1 MFPTKFTNRVRF
13 YVTAGSEIRGLMI
26 RLYPTIEQD
35 EALRGIESDLRIR
48 WNWLVKQTEEVI
60 SARRAYALRNGLV
73 PSLPEKPNCDGMTPH
88 ETRDAWASFR
98 AACREW
104 AGLVHEATKDVP
116 CCEWRP
122 SLREEIARFG
132 FKYDYQF
139 FGSSMFDRVRD
150 NDLDGQPESVRP
162 CSHAYQALV
171 KNYFTKAEGMRRKK
185 FRRTRDPMPLQV
197 RSGDCFTLG
206 EYGSR
211 GKGGRNFYDCQIA
224 FNGLKIRGRLPG
236 RAPWGRV
243 LQGVSITRQ
252 ADGWWAS
259 IKQEVPARELPN
271 AVLGS
276 VIGIDAGLDVIAA
289 MSDGT
294 LVDNP
299 RVREYV
305 DMVAGRQASGKD
317 ASRMQQRASR
327 HTRHVLY
334 NDVVKALANVET
346 IKVEKLNG
354 RIGQMGGSP
363 KISTMRKMVSMLKDR
378 YGDRVVEVNP
388 AYTSQTCSQ
397 CGVVDKE
404 AWSGLAPGKMR
415 TCPACGYKQHCDVNA
430 AQNIAARGLMVD
442 ETRNPLAKPKRSGL
456 AKRNVSNTTLDV
468 APS

>member
-1 MFPTKFTNRVRF
+1 
-13 YVTAGSEIRGLMI
+13 
-26 RLYPTIEQD
+26 
-35 EALRGIESDLRIR
+35 
-48 WNWLVKQTEEVI
+48 
-60 SARRAYALRNGLV
+60 
-73 PSLPEKPNCDGMTPH
+73 
-88 ETRDAWASFR
+88 
-98 AACREW
+98 
-104 AGLVHEATKDVP
+104 
-116 CCEWRP
+116 
-122 SLREEIARFG
+122 
-132 FKYDYQF
+132 
-139 FGSSMFDRVRD
+139 
-150 NDLDGQPESVRP
+150 
-162 CSHAYQALV
+162 
-171 KNYFTKAEGMRRKK
+171 
-185 FRRTRDPMPLQV
+185 
-197 RSGDCFTLG
+197 
-206 EYGSR
+206 
-211 GKGGRNFYDCQIA
+211 
-224 FNGLKIRGRLPG
+224 
-236 RAPWGRV
+236 
-243 LQGVSITRQ
+243 VSITRQ